1 MTASGRFLRRLD
13 AMIGIQTQ
21 DGDVGVPLRRGAHQ
35 GQIFVVPLWA
45 TDGSPYEAPR
55 GVEAFWWKEDM
66 GMFRRLQRVPERICG
81 GYYLVTM
88 TAEEIGVGYTAV
100 RVCALGATDQ
110 YFVVEALEHAVVAGE
125 GRDA

>member
-21 DGDVGVPLRRGAHQ
+21 DGDDVVPLRRGAHQ

-55 GVEAFWWKEDM
+55 GVEAFWWKEEM

-100 RVCALGATDQ
+100 RLCALGAVDQ
-110 YFVVEALEHAVVAGE
+110 YFVVEALEQAVVARERG
-125 GRDA
+125 DA